1 MGDWESTPLGKILQT
16 DTPHAQ
22 PNEPIEDVLKRMMDH
37 SLSVIPV
44 IDEDSDEFLGTVT
57 SQDILDLVILM
68 DEIHKDLA
76 EINEKEEV
84 EN

>member
-1 MGDWESTPLGKILQT
+1 
-16 DTPHAQ
+16 
-22 PNEPIEDVLKRMMDH
+22 MMDH

-44 IDEDSDEFLGTVT
+44 IDEDLDEFLGTVT

-84 EN
+84 EK